1 MNESVLMMA
10 RFGGYALLII
20 LVVFVIAVLTP
31 KLAALIDKLAAKGK
45 SPARVED
52 NKFPDVKGIYDGDSP
67 SDKEEEKNENG
78 DVNQNG

>member
-1 MNESVLMMA
+1 MSESVLMMA

-31 KLAALIDKLAAKGK
+31 KLATFIDKIAAKGK
-45 SPARVED
+45 NPARVED
-52 NKFPDVKGIYDGDSP
+52 NNFPDVKGIYDGDST

-78 DVNQNG
+78 DVN

>member
-1 MNESVLMMA
+1 MSESVLMMA

-31 KLAALIDKLAAKGK
+31 KLATFIDKIAAKGK
-45 SPARVED
+45 NPARVED
-52 NKFPDVKGIYDGDSP
+52 NNFPDVKGIYDGDSP

-78 DVNQNG
+78 DVN

>member
-1 MNESVLMMA
+1 MSESVLMMA

-31 KLAALIDKLAAKGK
+31 KLATFIDKIAAKGK
-45 SPARVED
+45 NPARLED
-52 NKFPDVKGIYDGDSP
+52 NNFPDVKGIYDGDSP

-78 DVNQNG
+78 DVN

>member
-1 MNESVLMMA
+1 MSESVLMMA

-31 KLAALIDKLAAKGK
+31 KLATFIDKIAAKGK
-45 SPARVED
+45 NPARVED
-52 NKFPDVKGIYDGDSP
+52 NNFPDVKGIYDGDSL

-78 DVNQNG
+78 DVN

>member
-1 MNESVLMMA
+1 MSESVLMMA

-31 KLAALIDKLAAKGK
+31 KLATFIDKIATKGK
-45 SPARVED
+45 NPARVED
-52 NKFPDVKGIYDGDSP
+52 NNFPDVKGIYDGDSP

-78 DVNQNG
+78 DVN

>member
-1 MNESVLMMA
+1 MSESVLMMA

-31 KLAALIDKLAAKGK
+31 KLAKLVDKIAAKGK

-52 NKFPDVKGIYDGDSP
+52 NNFPDVKGIYDGDSP

-78 DVNQNG
+78 DVN

>member
-1 MNESVLMMA
+1 MSESVLMMA

-31 KLAALIDKLAAKGK
+31 KLAKLVDKIAAKGK

-52 NKFPDVKGIYDGDSP
+52 NNFPDVKGIYDGDSP
-67 SDKEEEKNENG
+67 SDKEEEKTNENG
-78 DVNQNG
+78 DVN